1 MNLRYYLADAHDRMR
16 LATTGH
22 VEAAND
28 CQPWYFTSEQS
39 ALSHPFA
46 DGLMVY
52 SCPFSETIP
61 GLPKGA
67 VCAEDVLAR
76 YDPDALG
83 SIAQEVAKLC
93 SR

>member
-1 MNLRYYLADAHDRMR
+1 MTLRYYLADTHDRMR
-16 LATTGH
+16 LATTGQI
-22 VEAAND
+22 EAAND
-28 CQPWYFTSEQS
+28 CQPWYFSSERA
-39 ALSHPFA
+39 ALSHPLA
-46 DGLMVY
+46 DGLILH

-76 YDPDALG
+76 IDPRALG
-83 SIAQEVAKLC
+83 SIAQEVARLC

>member
-1 MNLRYYLADAHDRMR
+1 MILRYYLADTHDRIR

-28 CQPWYFTSEQS
+28 CQPWYFTSAES
-39 ALSHPFA
+39 ALDHPAA
-46 DGLMVY
+46 DGLIVH
-52 SCPFSETIP
+52 SCPFAETIP
-61 GLPKGA
+61 GLPRGA

-76 YDPDALG
+76 LDPCALG

-93 SR
+93 AK